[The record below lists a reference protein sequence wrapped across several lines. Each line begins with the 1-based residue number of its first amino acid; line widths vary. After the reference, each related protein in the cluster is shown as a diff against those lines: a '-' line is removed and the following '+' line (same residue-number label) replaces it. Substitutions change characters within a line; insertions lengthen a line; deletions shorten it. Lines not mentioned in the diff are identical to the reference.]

1 MGFIETLNARAERH
15 VFRLPLH
22 TLTAADTGSS
32 TPYDAVEGGRGGI
45 PHSPYLVD
53 ERPRGSSSAAL
64 RATPMAA
71 SDHLRARRLA
81 APPAANR
88 PGGKRYDLLHALDAD
103 LLHARGGKRRTELA
117 RCHTTGGKAT
127 CGSGSRPGRL
137 RPSTSASAKSY
148 RQNREELRRL
158 RKVCPL
164 ARRGGLVRA
173 RGTRARRPP
182 LRPSEASPARGVRG
196 HSHRMIQAG
205 VGASGEGR
213 AAGESHT
220 HSQGQMLR

>member
-1 MGFIETLNARAERH
+1 MYIVSACAVPPYAYLGPAGVLMLREMPWWTPPWGGEVSMGFIETLNARAERH

-103 LLHARGGKRRTELA
+103 FAICCTPGG
-117 RCHTTGGKAT
+117 
-127 CGSGSRPGRL
+127 GSGAPSLPDATPPAARPLVAVAVVRAAYVRRQAL
-137 RPSTSASAKSY
+137 
-148 RQNREELRRL
+148 RQNPIGKTGRSS
-158 RKVCPL
+158 
-164 ARRGGLVRA
+164 GG
-173 RGTRARRPP
+173 
-182 LRPSEASPARGVRG
+182 
-196 HSHRMIQAG
+196 
-205 VGASGEGR
+205 
-213 AAGESHT
+213 
-220 HSQGQMLR
+220 